1 MNHEKKHIEVVA
13 AIIFDKDAVYCFRRG
28 KNKFSYLSNKFEFPG
43 GKLEDGEDKQQ
54 ALEREILEELSVAID
69 IREEL
74 LTIDHE
80 YPDFMITMT
89 CFACRIKEGTIQ
101 LSEHTEVVLQKI
113 KDLRKLDW
121 LPADI
126 PAVDYLMDNT

>member
-1 MNHEKKHIEVVA
+1 MTNVVGAVLIENKK
-13 AIIFDKDAVYCFRRG
+13 IILPKRSEML
-28 KNKFSYLSNKFEFPG
+28 KKMPNKFEFPG

-74 LTIDHE
+74 LTVDHE
-80 YPDFMITMT
+80 YPDFKITMT
-89 CFACRIKEGTIQ
+89 CFACRIREGTIQ
-101 LSEHTEVVLQKI
+101 LSEHTEVILQKI

-126 PAVDYLMDNT
+126 PAVDYLMDNR